1 MARVLII
8 DEEECIR
15 EPLAVFAKMLG
26 HEPTVA
32 SVPPSCNVYKPT
44 PDYCSRETACSDTLI
59 IDQDLSGLTGL
70 EWIQRQIDFGCKADS
85 CSKIILSTFLSDDLK
100 LQADKLGCRTQ
111 QKPVTFEIFKTLMSG
126 IEKPTI

>member
-15 EPLAVFAKMLG
+15 EPLAAFAEMLG

-32 SVPPSCNVYKPT
+32 SKPPFCNVYKPT
-44 PDYCSRETACSDTLI
+44 PDYCNRETACSDTLI
-59 IDQDLSGLTGL
+59 VDHDLSGLTGL
-70 EWIQRQIDFGCKADS
+70 EWIQRQTDFGCKADS
-85 CSKIILSTFLSDDLK
+85 SSKIILSTFLSDDLK

-111 QKPVTFEIFKTLMSG
+111 QKPVTFETFEKLMIG
-126 IEKPTI
+126 IETP